1 MGTHSRASSL
11 AMGYMGSPTSSSSFK
26 GPGLGGPG
34 WGGNLS
40 SGFLGGNKMSLSPLE
55 DEEGTKLQIIGDG
68 FVNIIDAIPTD
79 TASLST

>member
-1 MGTHSRASSL
+1 
-11 AMGYMGSPTSSSSFK
+11 
-26 GPGLGGPG
+26 
-34 WGGNLS
+34 
-40 SGFLGGNKMSLSPLE
+40 MSLSPLE